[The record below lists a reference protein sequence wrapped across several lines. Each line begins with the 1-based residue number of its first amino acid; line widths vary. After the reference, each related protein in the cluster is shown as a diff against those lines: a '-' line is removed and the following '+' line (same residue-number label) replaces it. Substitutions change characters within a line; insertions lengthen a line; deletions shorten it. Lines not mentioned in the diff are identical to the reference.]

1 MDKELINKLNEL
13 RESIH
18 WKCIVYSNK
27 MKFRKIQRELV
38 KKPIYK

>member
-18 WKCIVYSNK
+18 YKCIVYSNK
-27 MKFRKIQRELV
+27 IKFRKIQREV
-38 KKPIYK
+38 AKKPIWK